1 MGRPAPTTSAP
12 SYLLWLHVAATR
24 VPGGQRSPRP
34 EPQLLAARLHHPPMF
49 APGQQR
55 PLPELPG
62 LGRGVPWSPFHGLS
76 GLYQLSSWARL
87 CPGSLPPE
95 IPRAEVQGA
104 GSCPEGPWR
113 PGRWLALPS
122 LPARPSVAVAVT
134 PWEPGLVVSLMAE
147 AGAVGRTAVRN
158 VDFLSGSQPGFHHE
172 PAFLLAVL

>member
-55 PLPELPG
+55 PLPALPG

-87 CPGSLPPE
+87 CLGACPLRSLGLRYRALGAAPRLRGGQAGGLLCPRSLP
-95 IPRAEVQGA
+95 GLL
-104 GSCPEGPWR
+104 
-113 PGRWLALPS
+113 WLWL
-122 LPARPSVAVAVT
+122 
-134 PWEPGLVVSLMAE
+134 
-147 AGAVGRTAVRN
+147 
-158 VDFLSGSQPGFHHE
+158 
-172 PAFLLAVL
+172 